1 MAATTRRRQTLAVL
15 VLALAPA
22 LAWAAPATA
31 ESKEKETAPAEKVRQ
46 QLDQTVT
53 LEVTDQPLSAA
64 LNQLREQTKINF
76 VVDKFTM
83 QQLGLD
89 PQQIVVTSALQDVK
103 ARTALRTL
111 LAPYNLGYAIVGD
124 TVLVSTDDAAMTR
137 QLKQRVSID
146 VEKLDLAAALK
157 KLSKETAANVLPDS
171 RVPGK
176 LAKTEV
182 TLEMDDVPLETAVRL
197 IAETAGL
204 KPVRIG
210 NVLMVTTK
218 AIANEIR
225 SDPDMNDANNNP
237 QPNQQKMQLWQLQ
250 QMQQMNQAIWLNGIN
265 GNIQLGGMGIGINP
279 INGLPIQPG
288 QAGNLPVPPLE
299 KPADKDADP
308 PAEDDKPAPPERKP
322 VPPRESR

>member
-64 LNQLREQTKINF
+64 LNQLREQTKLNF

-83 QQLGLD
+83 QHLGLD
-89 PQQIVVTSALQDVK
+89 PQQMVVTSALKDVK

-157 KLSKETAANVLPDS
+157 KLSKETAANVLLDS

-237 QPNQQKMQLWQLQ
+237 QPNQKINQWLQMQ
-250 QMQQMNQAIWLNGIN
+250 QMQQMNQAIWLNG
-265 GNIQLGGMGIGINP
+265 NIQIGGIGMAINP

-299 KPADKDADP
+299 KPADKDANP
-308 PAEDDKPAPPERKP
+308 PAEDEKPAPPEKKP